1 MIYPELLSTV
11 GDFECLKAAVQNGAD
26 CVYFGASSFSA
37 RASAKNFDLDELKE
51 AISYA
56 KLRNVKTNLTLNT
69 LIKNEEFENAIYV
82 ASKAY
87 EFGIDAIIVQDLGL
101 ATFLIK
107 NFPDLPIH
115 ASTQMTVHNLEGVK
129 ILEQLGFSRVVLS
142 RELSYEEIKYICENS
157 NIEIEAFIHGALCMS
172 YSGRCLFS
180 SMIGGRSGNRGK
192 CAQPCRL
199 PYELLDKN
207 DNSIDKGYLLSP
219 RDLCGLEFLP
229 QLVKAGV
236 SCFKIEGRMKTPEYV
251 ATVTRIYRKYL
262 DKIFNNEPY
271 IIEENDKKDLLQ
283 VFNRGGF
290 SNGHLTSDAN
300 KNLVFKT
307 KPNNMGICIG
317 TIKKYIPSKTYLEV
331 ELCDEISI
339 GDSVM
344 MDSENNKYQVSEL
357 LLDNKNVKSAS
368 SGTVW
373 IGRIK
378 GKIDVGGK
386 LYKVESKALSTSACN
401 SFANENVRIPLKAD
415 ITVKTGEPVCVT
427 ATTLVNIDSVY
438 RDINLSLNSDI
449 IPEPAVKAPITKE
462 RIASQFA
469 KTGNT
474 QFYFKEININLD
486 DNLYLPSI
494 GKLNELRRNIISGI
508 TEIASKKIMRKPVNY
523 SFNSFDL
530 AKCDTSKISLL
541 LNYINNKLDYSK
553 LEKVNRIYLPI
564 HTFLDKENFDVINN
578 FNADLYIYLPSIIR
592 KDFTTNIL
600 NKIDKILNNFN
611 IKGFVISN
619 LADIVLLEKYRENYE
634 FIGNYTLNIFNN
646 YTILELNTLGITDF
660 TVSPEL
666 SKIALMDNITE
677 NGEIIVYGNT
687 PVMTMNYCLLGKSN
701 HCYNSCDKL
710 CRNNK
715 FYLKDR
721 MGFKFRIVPD
731 NTCTVSTLYNS
742 KITSINASELG
753 FASFRIDILDENVEE
768 INEIIKTV
776 RNGSRM
782 EGTNYTNGNFNREV

>member
-1 MIYPELLSTV
+1 MKYPELLSPV

-26 CVYFGASSFSA
+26 CVYFGSSYYSA
-37 RASAKNFDLDELKE
+37 RASATNFELDELKE
-51 AISYA
+51 AITYA

-69 LIKNEEFENAIYV
+69 LIKNEEFENAVFI

-101 ATFLIK
+101 AKFLIK
-107 NFPDLPIH
+107 NFSNLPIH

-129 ILEQLGFSRVVLS
+129 LLEGLGFSRVVLS
-142 RELSYEEIKYICENS
+142 RELSYKEIKYICENS
-157 NIEIEAFIHGALCMS
+157 KVEIEAFIHGALCMS

-199 PYELLDKN
+199 PYELLDEN

-219 RDLCGLEFLP
+219 RDLCGLEYLP
-229 QLVKAGV
+229 ELVKAGV

-290 SNGHLTSDAN
+290 SKGHLETEAN
-300 KNLVFKT
+300 QELVFPT

-331 ELCDEISI
+331 ELYDEVCI

-357 LLDNKNVKSAS
+357 LLNGKNVKSAS
-368 SGTVW
+368 TGTVW

-386 LYKVESKALSTSACN
+386 LYKVESKALCAEAYN
-401 SFANENVRIPLKAD
+401 SFEKENIQIPLQAD
-415 ITVKTGEPVCVT
+415 ITVKKGEPVYVKAT
-427 ATTLVNIDSVY
+427 AIVDSGVYNNIE
-438 RDINLSLNSDI
+438 ISLTSDI
-449 IPEPAVKAPITKE
+449 IPEAAMNAPITKE
-462 RIASQFA
+462 RIANQFA

-474 QFYFKEININLD
+474 QFYFKEINIDLE
-486 DNLYLPSI
+486 DNLYIPSI
-494 GKLNELRRNIISGI
+494 SKLNELRRNIIA
-508 TEIASKKIMRKPVNY
+508 EIMNIAIQKIERQPVQYNLNNFKLNKCTNSKV
-523 SFNSFDL
+523 
-530 AKCDTSKISLL
+530 SLL
-541 LNYINNKLDYSK
+541 LNYINSNFDYSN
-553 LEKVNRIYLPI
+553 LEKVDRIYLPL
-564 HTFLDKENFDVINN
+564 HTFMDEKNADIINN
-578 FNADLYIYLPSIIR
+578 FAANVYIYLPSIIR
-592 KDFTTNIL
+592 KKFTASIL
-600 NKIDKILNNFN
+600 SKVEKIVKNFK
-611 IKGFVISN
+611 IKGFVVSN
-619 LADIVLLEKYRENYE
+619 LADMVLLEPYKNNYQ
-634 FIGNYTLNIFNN
+634 FIGNYTLNVFNN
-646 YTILELNTLGITDF
+646 YTIAELQALGITDI

-666 SKIALMDNITE
+666 SKLSLMDSITN

-687 PVMTMNYCLLGKSN
+687 PVMTMNYCLLGKAN
-701 HCYNSCDKL
+701 HCYSTCERF
-710 CRNNK
+710 CGNK
-715 FYLKDR
+715 KYYLKDR
-721 MGFKFRIVPD
+721 MGFKFRVIPD
-731 NTCTVSTLYNS
+731 NTCTVTTLYNS

-753 FASFRIDILDENVEE
+753 FESHRIDILDENIEE
-768 INEIIKTV
+768 INEIIRSIK
-776 RNGSRM
+776 NGSRL
-782 EGTNYTNGNFNREV
+782 EGQNYTNGNFNREV